1 MSERLETQQELE
13 TLKAWKSSSD
23 SEKTALSAQV
33 ASLEVSW
40 QWNRWKVEQQFFPKI
55 WYILT
60 ATASSFGT
68 PVWDKFDD
76 FDSYRCKCT
85 LKMINP
91 IKDFKTFSLTQAQLK
106 GVKSEDGAV

>member
-23 SEKTALSAQV
+23 SEKAALSAQV

-40 QWNRWKVEQQFFPKI
+40 QWNRWEGGTANHPKI

-60 ATASSFGT
+60 ATASSFET
-68 PVWDKFDD
+68 PV
-76 FDSYRCKCT
+76 T
-85 LKMINP
+85 LIL
-91 IKDFKTFSLTQAQLK
+91 ID
-106 GVKSEDGAV
+106 VH